1 MTEGGREAEIVTDL
15 TEEHI
20 NLIKTEKMVAFMY
33 VCVCVCVCMHTC
45 KCVRARHY

>member
-20 NLIKTEKMVAFMY
+20 KTEKMFAFMY
-33 VCVCVCVCMHTC
+33 VCVYMHVITD
-45 KCVRARHY
+45 